1 MATIGNWGSIV
12 KFQTSDKRILTLN
25 KLKYS
30 TAVRIQKHNM
40 INGWPIV
47 EFVGPDLQSTTF
59 TIELNALLG
68 VKPRKVEDKL
78 WYSLVDGVTAPLVLG
93 GRNVCARAML
103 TNMSAAYNIILKKG
117 EVMSM
122 TIDLT
127 MTASYR

>member
-1 MATIGNWGSIV
+1 MATVGNWGDIV
-12 KFQTSDKRILTLN
+12 KFQTSDKRILTLD

-68 VKPRKVEDKL
+68 VRPRQVEDKL
-78 WYSLVDGVTAPLVLG
+78 WYSIIDGVTAPLVLG

-103 TNMSAAYNIILKKG
+103 TNMSAAYNVILKKG
-117 EVMSM
+117 EVLSM